1 MSANRA
7 SQRLVARRAV
17 WSSKAHPAD
26 IERHARAVALIGS
39 VVGLVIGLGVVAPG
53 GLTCVSLAAAPD
65 PATTKPTP
73 AQPSPEVPGKQ
84 PHTQPAQPSKPAVPT
99 LDDLLGT
106 AGEQRP
112 ATTPEPAPSDA
123 TNESDVIDALKPG
136 QRDLERRLSAQEMGD
151 EFKQAI
157 ALMGDAA
164 DRLEK
169 HRDAGLDTQR
179 VQEDVLRKLDE
190 LISQMEKN
198 SQQQRQSSS
207 SSSQQQQQQQR
218 DPSQSQQQQARK
230 GAQKRKDQKGQSP
243 GEGLSEQQAPA
254 LQEGAL
260 RPSLESA
267 TAAWGSLPA
276 RVRDMLLQGAGDRF
290 SKTWEQAT
298 ETYYRRLAEEQKQ
311 P

>member
-1 MSANRA
+1 MSFNRA

-17 WSSKAHPAD
+17 WSSKARPAD

-39 VVGLVIGLGVVAPG
+39 VIGLAIGLGVVSPG
-53 GLTCVSLAAAPD
+53 GLTGVSLAAAPD
-65 PATTKPTP
+65 PATKPAP

-84 PHTQPAQPSKPAVPT
+84 PHTQPAQPSKAAAPT
-99 LDDLLGT
+99 LDELLGT
-106 AGEQRP
+106 AGEQGP
-112 ATTPEPAPSDA
+112 ASTPEPAASDA
-123 TNESDVIDALKPG
+123 TDESDVIDALKPG

-169 HRDAGLDTQR
+169 HRDTGLDTQR

-198 SQQQRQSSS
+198 SQQQQSSS